1 MADQR
6 RQVLP
11 FTLTEIFV
19 LLFFALALALA
30 WERSE
35 LERVRA
41 ETEEHADLIELADQL
56 GPVASQE
63 LARIVR
69 TEAQG
74 IPEEFTEL
82 TRMLEEQG
90 EVRERAMAA
99 LVERGADSTRMAE
112 KSTAALVDTLAYLSK
127 QDRMRFSNL
136 VEAAGAQPD
145 AAEAIDSLVA
155 QVSRLDDRS
164 QELANQVAYY
174 QRASGNGLDHPP
186 CWANEAGE
194 IEYAYEAVLRTGTV
208 DLTKMW
214 PPHRQAAADTIQ
226 GMVQAPGDGLT
237 LDEFERRVRPILEW
251 STEQDPECRHF
262 VVLVDEVA
270 ESKDAF
276 KAGMLT
282 VERFF
287 YKRLEN

>member
-1 MADQR
+1 MADQH

-35 LERVRA
+35 LEKVRT
-41 ETEEHADLIELADQL
+41 ETEDYAELIEVAEEL
-56 GPVASQE
+56 GPVAMEE
-63 LARIVR
+63 LSRVVL
-69 TEAQG
+69 EASRG

-82 TRMLEEQG
+82 TRLMEEQG
-90 EVRERAMAA
+90 RARQRVLAA

-112 KSTAALVDTLAYLSK
+112 KSTAALVDTLAFLSR
-127 QDRMRFSNL
+127 QDETRFNNL
-136 VEAAGAQPD
+136 LAAAGADPN
-145 AAEAIDSLVA
+145 AADAIDSLAAEVT
-155 QVSRLDDRS
+155 RLDDRS
-164 QELANQVAYY
+164 RELANQVAYY

-186 CWANEAGE
+186 CWADDAGE
-194 IEYAYEAVLRTGTV
+194 IEYAFVAVLHTGTV
-208 DLTKMW
+208 DLRPTW
-214 PPHRQAAADTIQ
+214 PERRQADAEAIRGMLAAA
-226 GMVQAPGDGLT
+226 GEGLSHS
-237 LDEFERRVRPILEW
+237 EFRSRVTPILQW
-251 STEQDPECRHF
+251 SMEQNPECRHF

-270 ESKDAF
+270 DSKDAF

-282 VERFF
+282 VEQFF